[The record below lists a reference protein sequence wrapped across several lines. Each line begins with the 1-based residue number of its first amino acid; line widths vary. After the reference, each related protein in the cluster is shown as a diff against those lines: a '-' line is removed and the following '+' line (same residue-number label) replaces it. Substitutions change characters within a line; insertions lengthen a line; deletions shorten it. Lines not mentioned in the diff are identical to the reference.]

1 MPIVKPVSI
10 HESPKQLIKYIMN
23 PDKNEEMKFSTGIG
37 CSSADADDI
46 YNEFAETYERFA
58 HRRFSGEFGN
68 GKTGVLMFH
77 YIQSFKPGECDAE
90 LAHKIGVQWAKRV
103 FGSKRKVIVSTH
115 VDKAHVH
122 NHFAVSVYDN
132 EGKRW
137 YGNKKSLKRC
147 REVSDKLALE
157 YGLSVIDEPQYHSNR
172 NYGEWLHRKRGDS
185 WKAKLCDEID
195 KVVVSPNV
203 NSVGDLIADLQKK
216 GYEVRRHKYIS
227 IKPPKGKHFI
237 RSFRLGDGYSLECL
251 EYRILNK
258 EQEMSASELSRYEGI
273 QYKYAV
279 CLREIQL
286 MLYRKKPNTER
297 ATYYD
302 VLRSAELLCYLSNN
316 HITSEGIFKE
326 HVNDLDE
333 KYHMVQTRGKDIRQR
348 IEFEERLLSQYPR
361 FIELWNKETLT
372 PKETSELGSFQV
384 LIDYKIYE
392 DGELE
397 KHKTK
402 LSAFQA
408 DLQAVVEETEATKAA
423 RKTAADNY
431 RFYLEQMQGDYGM
444 LFDRVQREKEQ
455 QERDIEIM
463 REYDRNK
470 YEQQNKTAPERGKG
484 ARKE

>member
-1 MPIVKPVSI
+1 M
-10 HESPKQLIKYIMN
+10 
-23 PDKNEEMKFSTGIG
+23 
-37 CSSADADDI
+37 
-46 YNEFAETYERFA
+46 
-58 HRRFSGEFGN
+58 
-68 GKTGVLMFH
+68 
-77 YIQSFKPGECDAE
+77 
-90 LAHKIGVQWAKRV
+90 
-103 FGSKRKVIVSTH
+103 
-115 VDKAHVH
+115 
-122 NHFAVSVYDN
+122 
-132 EGKRW
+132 
-137 YGNKKSLKRC
+137 
-147 REVSDKLALE
+147 
-157 YGLSVIDEPQYHSNR
+157 
-172 NYGEWLHRKRGDS
+172 
-185 WKAKLCDEID
+185 CDEID

-203 NSVGDLIADLQKK
+203 NSVDDLIAVLQKK

-251 EYRILNK
+251 EYRILNR
-258 EQEMSASELSRYEGI
+258 EQEMSVSELSRYEGI

-302 VLRSAELLCYLSNN
+302 ILRSAEILCYLSNN
-316 HITSEGIFKE
+316 HITSEDIFKE
-326 HVNDLDE
+326 HINDLDK
-333 KYHMVQTRGKDIRQR
+333 KYHMAQAKEKNISQR
-348 IEFEERLLSQYPR
+348 IELEERLLSQYPR

-397 KHKTK
+397 MHKTR
-402 LSAFQA
+402 LSGLQA
-408 DLQAVVEETEATKAA
+408 DLKAAVEETEATKAA
-423 RKTAADNY
+423 RKAAADNY

-455 QERDIEIM
+455 RERDIEIM